1 MNALLAL
8 VISITYTL
16 TIYTHFYVH
25 NKRTIL
31 KPYRK
36 KKHFE
41 RKPRLSH
48 KQTKYEKKIY
58 CENSNKNF
66 CCLSPQPSL

>member
-1 MNALLAL
+1 MCIIKGPSYKT
-8 VISITYTL
+8 ISG
-16 TIYTHFYVH
+16 
-25 NKRTIL
+25 
-31 KPYRK
+31 K

-48 KQTKYEKKIY
+48 KQTEYEQKKIY